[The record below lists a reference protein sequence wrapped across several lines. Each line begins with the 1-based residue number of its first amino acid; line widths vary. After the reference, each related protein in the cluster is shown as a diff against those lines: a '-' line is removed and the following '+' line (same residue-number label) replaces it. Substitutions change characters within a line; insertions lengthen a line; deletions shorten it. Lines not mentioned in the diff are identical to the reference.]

1 MRGAFWRASG
11 GHGLGRLARSVLCVG
26 MLLSM
31 PVVAQA
37 EEVNIAAEVYFDV
50 RGSKLSKQG
59 KAVLDQWLLDVKGVK
74 PAFILSIGHADPG
87 EASDEAKAVKLS
99 EARAAA
105 VQAYLA
111 SKGFQPGQVHVEGK
125 GDTQPVS
132 ASDAPAERARNRR
145 VDVGMVG
152 QRE

>member
-1 MRGAFWRASG
+1 MRGAF
-11 GHGLGRLARSVLCVG
+11 RLASTVLCVG

-31 PVVAQA
+31 PAVAQA

-50 RGSKLSKQG
+50 RASKLSKQG

-74 PAFILSIGHADPG
+74 PVFILSIGHADPG

-105 VQAYLA
+105 VQGYLA
-111 SKGFQPGQVHVEGK
+111 TKGFQPGQIHVEGK

-132 ASDAPAERARNRR
+132 MTDSPTERAKNRR

-152 QRE
+152 QRD